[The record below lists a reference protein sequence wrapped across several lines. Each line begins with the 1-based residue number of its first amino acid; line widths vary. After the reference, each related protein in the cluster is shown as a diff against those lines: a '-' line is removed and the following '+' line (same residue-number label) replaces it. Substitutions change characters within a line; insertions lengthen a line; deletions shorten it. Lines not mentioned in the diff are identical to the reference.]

1 MALVLTLGSYNHTQ
15 NQKPCL
21 YMKKS
26 SWDIKRL
33 VEGHGVNYTLA
44 QTIGSLAP
52 STEPIHSISTEKL
65 GKKTKTKTKKQTKK
79 TQWSCGERKIDQEDF
94 RN

>member
-1 MALVLTLGSYNHTQ
+1 
-15 NQKPCL
+15 
-21 YMKKS
+21 MKKS

>member
-1 MALVLTLGSYNHTQ
+1 
-15 NQKPCL
+15 
-21 YMKKS
+21 MKKS

-79 TQWSCGERKIDQEDF
+79 NSMELWRKKD
-94 RN
+94 